1 MKVPSMTGPL
11 RIETVDGHPWV
22 VGDGIACLCG
32 DRAEADGLL
41 ADLRIRL
48 GTPLLHAVER
58 AFRTLASRGWITQID
73 RDTTGVVCR
82 AFDARPD
89 APGFAALC
97 HPVPGDHAVIE
108 AGEGI
113 GDEEADLE
121 AAEIVATALRNAGL
135 TTTIELREGA
145 AYVTAKRV
153 RGEGE

>member
-1 MKVPSMTGPL
+1 MT
-11 RIETVDGHPWV
+11 
-22 VGDGIACLCG
+22 
-32 DRAEADGLL
+32 LL
-41 ADLRIRL
+41 DAVRQAF
-48 GTPLLHAVER
+48 HA
-58 AFRTLASRGWITQID
+58 LASRGWITQIE

-121 AAEIVATALRNAGL
+121 AAETVATTLRAAGL
-135 TTTIELREGA
+135 TTTVELREGA
-145 AYVTAKRV
+145 AYVTV
-153 RGEGE
+153 RGGTR

>member
-1 MKVPSMTGPL
+1 MKPPEMTGPL
-11 RIETVDGHPWV
+11 RVETVDGHTWV

-41 ADLRIRL
+41 ADLRLRL
-48 GTPLLHAVER
+48 GTSLLRAVEQ
-58 AFRTLASRGWITQID
+58 AFATLASRGWITRIE
-73 RDTTGVVCR
+73 RDTTGAVCR

-97 HPVPGDHAVIE
+97 HPIPGDYAVIE

-121 AAEIVATALRNAGL
+121 AAEVVATALRNAGL
-135 TTTIELREGA
+135 TTSVELREGA
-145 AYVTAKRV
+145 AFVTV
-153 RGEGE
+153 RGGTR

>member
-1 MKVPSMTGPL
+1 MKPPEMTGPL
-11 RIETVDGHPWV
+11 RVETVDGHTWV

-41 ADLRIRL
+41 ADLRLRL
-48 GTPLLHAVER
+48 GTSLLRAVEQ
-58 AFRTLASRGWITQID
+58 AFATLASRGWITQIN
-73 RDTTGVVCR
+73 RDTTGEVSR

-97 HPVPGDHAVIE
+97 HPIPGDYAVIE

-121 AAEIVATALRNAGL
+121 AAEVVATALRNAGL
-135 TTTIELREGA
+135 TTTVELREGA
-145 AYVTAKRV
+145 AYVTV
-153 RGEGE
+153 RGGTR